1 MPVVATPVVV
11 MPVALTA
18 AATFTAA
25 TATAT
30 AAVVRVVAAADLRQ
44 FRRRQR
50 LELLPR
56 RDQLLRLA

>member
-1 MPVVATPVVV
+1 MPVVAMPVVA
-11 MPVALTA
+11 MPVAVTTA
-18 AATFTAA
+18 DTA
-25 TATAT
+25 TATAAA

-56 RDQLLRLA
+56 RDQLLSLA